1 MSIILIGSKK
11 GGVGKSTL
19 ATNIAAFLSESGK
32 KVVLVDSDR
41 QSTSSNW
48 AHDRSESDYAYIPC
62 IQKYEN
68 IKSTLRDMSAHYD
81 YVVVDCQGRDSLE
94 LRTGLLAADL
104 AIIPCCPSQADLDTM
119 SAVVDVIKDASEF
132 NETLK
137 AAYIITKASTNPI
150 VTEIQEA
157 RDYLS
162 RFEILNP
169 IQTIIS
175 ERKIYRDALAIGA
188 GVIEMDNAKAASEI
202 KKLMKE
208 VLSWQ

>member
-1 MSIILIGSKK
+1 MIILIGSKK

-19 ATNIAAFLSESGK
+19 ATNIAAYLAQNGK
-32 KVVLVDSDR
+32 NVVLVDSDR

-48 AHDRSESDYAYIPC
+48 AHDRSESDYVYIPC
-62 IQKYEN
+62 VQKYDS
-68 IKSTLRDMSAHYD
+68 IKSTLRDMSQHYD

-119 SAVVDVIKDASEF
+119 SSVVDVIKDASEL
-132 NETLK
+132 NENLK
-137 AAYIITKASTNPI
+137 SAYIITKASTNPI
-150 VTEIQEA
+150 VTEIHEA
-157 RDYLS
+157 REYLS

-175 ERKIYRDALAIGA
+175 ERKIYRDALAVGA
-188 GVIEMDNAKAASEI
+188 GVIEMDNSKASSEI

>member
-1 MSIILIGSKK
+1 MIILIGSKK

-19 ATNIAAFLSESGK
+19 ATNIAAFLAVNGK
-32 KVVLVDSDR
+32 KIVLVDSDR

-48 AHDRSESDYAYIPC
+48 AHDRSESDYVYISC
-62 IQKYEN
+62 VQKYDN

-119 SAVVDVIKDASEF
+119 SSVVGVIKDASEL

-150 VTEIQEA
+150 VTEISEA
-157 RDYLS
+157 REYLS

-175 ERKIYRDALAIGA
+175 ERKIYRDALAVGA
-188 GVIEMDNAKAASEI
+188 GVIEMDNSKATSEI

>member
-1 MSIILIGSKK
+1 MIILIGSKK

-19 ATNIAAFLSESGK
+19 ATNIAAFLAVNGK
-32 KVVLVDSDR
+32 KIVLVDSDR

-48 AHDRSESDYAYIPC
+48 AHDRSESDYVYISC
-62 IQKYEN
+62 VQKYDN

-119 SAVVDVIKDASEF
+119 SSVVGVIKDASEL

-137 AAYIITKASTNPI
+137 AAYIIPKASTNPI
-150 VTEIQEA
+150 VTEISEA
-157 RDYLS
+157 REYLS

-175 ERKIYRDALAIGA
+175 ERKIYRDALAVGA
-188 GVIEMDNAKAASEI
+188 GVIEMDNSKATSEI